1 MNCDVCKQKTAT
13 VFLTQIVDGKM
24 QKVNL
29 CESCS
34 KEKGVT
40 DPKGFA
46 LADLLLGLGASEEM
60 ERSGTGQKC
69 PMCGFSQADFKKT
82 GRFGCSNCYEVFAD
96 GLEAMLKGMHKG
108 TTHTGKVPQR
118 LLKARQHA
126 EELKRLQRE
135 LRKAVDDEKYE
146 AAAELRDKIKHLEPG
161 AAGKV

>member
-1 MNCDVCKQKTAT
+1 
-13 VFLTQIVDGKM
+13 
-24 QKVNL
+24 
-29 CESCS
+29 
-34 KEKGVT
+34 
-40 DPKGFA
+40 
-46 LADLLLGLGASEEM
+46 M

-161 AAGKV
+161 AAGKA